1 MNPTWFDTL
10 VSLFLPAL
18 LLGVVLELAATER
31 ERRRAMRVRYL
42 SVVGFLADPELPPGE
57 YVRNRY
63 RLMVYT
69 EKRAGIMPWRVA
81 S

>member
-1 MNPTWFDTL
+1 MSAGPVDTL
-10 VSLFLPAL
+10 ISLILPAL
-18 LLGVVLELAATER
+18 ALGIVLELAATER

-42 SVVGFLADPELPPGE
+42 GTVGLLADPELPAGE

-63 RLMVYT
+63 RLMIYT
-69 EKRAGIMPWRVA
+69 EKRAGMMPWRV